1 VICVAAGLKP
11 NIELPV
17 MAGCDTLFMTALG
30 GRVPIHDENMETTQP
45 GIYVAG
51 DCAGVEEAS
60 TAIES
65 GRLAGIAAAEQ
76 LGYIS
81 RPEASTRKSQIH
93 GVLQELRAGPFGIE
107 RIRAKQLLHQQA
119 KDHRHQE
126 EER

>member
-1 VICVAAGLKP
+1 
-11 NIELPV
+11 
-17 MAGCDTLFMTALG
+17 MAGCDTLFLTALG

-76 LGYIS
+76 LGYI
-81 RPEASTRKSQIH
+81 PQHEASTLKRQIH
-93 GVLQELRAGPFGIE
+93 EVLQELRAGPFGVE
-107 RIRAKQLLHQQA
+107 RIQAKQLLHQRA
-119 KDHRHQE
+119 KTQRRKRE
-126 EER
+126 AS